1 VGCLDQSGAN
11 IYLKIFMKQKI
22 IESKVVATV
31 KQLKV
36 ALNLLV
42 HSSPLSLPLC
52 LDQKKTESV

>member
-11 IYLKIFMKQKI
+11 KYLKILMKQKR

-42 HSSPLSLPLC
+42 HSSPPHPTLMLGPE
-52 LDQKKTESV
+52 ES